1 MPQFNKYKDDGRR
14 LMVEFTC
21 HRCKTTLI
29 EELEPLDKKA
39 GDHYGNLSSLGIP
52 DGWCQWN
59 YSGLMLCDG
68 CTQKLKEFMESG
80 INEAL
85 GKEPTS

>member
-1 MPQFNKYKDDGRR
+1 MPQFSRYQDSGRR

-21 HRCKTTLI
+21 LRCKITRI

-52 DGWCQWN
+52 DGWTQWH
-59 YSGLMLCDG
+59 YSGILLCGD
-68 CTQKLKEFMESG
+68 CTQKLKEFMEAG
-80 INEAL
+80 VKEAL
-85 GKEPTS
+85 DK